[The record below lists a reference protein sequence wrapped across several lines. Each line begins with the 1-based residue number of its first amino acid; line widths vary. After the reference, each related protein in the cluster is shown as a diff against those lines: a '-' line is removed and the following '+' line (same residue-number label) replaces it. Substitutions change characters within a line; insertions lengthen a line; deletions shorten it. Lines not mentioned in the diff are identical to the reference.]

1 MSCACVCHR
10 PISLLCRSFF
20 TFTHSPA
27 HKRRHACCHISST
40 SSKNSMENALH
51 ANCFACSCVFL
62 FRFWPTVELAKCC
75 YWDVVR
81 AKAVS
86 MRQMS
91 GNNTWPANCMS
102 VPVTSCLTVEQL
114 YAFLPLIR
122 TRHGKFDGILQLAIK
137 ILTVGKRQAGSW
149 QLAVLTFRLPKFN
162 SSDNVMRACLA
173 YEGVATFFT
182 LFRETM
188 KKMKL
193 YLE

>member
-1 MSCACVCHR
+1 MFAIDQLACCAEV
-10 PISLLCRSFF
+10 SLLSHTHRHTSAGTHVATFLQHHPKIWWKTHCMQIALLVLVFFFVSFL
-20 TFTHSPA
+20 TDSW
-27 HKRRHACCHISST
+27 IG
-40 SSKNSMENALH
+40 
-51 ANCFACSCVFL
+51 
-62 FRFWPTVELAKCC
+62 ELAKCC

-193 YLE
+193 YLK